1 MKRSRVTAEKRE
13 AELQKVPMSI
23 DVVREQEM
31 RIYNVNQINDIQK
44 IMPDVTVNTQVGSF
58 QQISIREVQ
67 MIQFNPIFETTVA
80 THLDGIQLNRFAG
93 LDNFFFDLERVEV
106 LKGAP
111 GYSLWARIDCREYEH
126 D

>member
-1 MKRSRVTAEKRE
+1 MPVIAQDEEFTLEEITVTAEKRE
-13 AELQKVPMSI
+13 AELQKIPMSI

-44 IMPDVTVNTQVGSF
+44 IMPDVTVNTQIGSF

-80 THLDGIQLNRFAG
+80 THLASMHVS
-93 LDNFFFDLERVEV
+93 RVNKDR
-106 LKGAP
+106 LMP
-111 GYSLWARIDCREYEH
+111 QTFLPLHFQTRP
-126 D
+126 